1 VDSVGKSQNLYELA
15 DRPPLTVTLA
25 AAIQWFF
32 ITLSSS
38 LVVPLVIGQLY
49 GLNTPQI
56 GQFVQQTCFFIGLVS
71 LLQVGFGHRLPIIE
85 GPAGMWWGIFVIL
98 ASLGSV
104 TGQTPGEVGRE
115 LEMGLI
121 VTGAMLIILGI
132 TGIIERIQK
141 LFTPLVTGGY
151 LILLAVSLSGSVVKG
166 MLGIGYFAKNSGVN
180 AGVSVV
186 SLILVFL
193 SFAMIRSRFKYLRS
207 FAILI
212 SMMIGW
218 GIFGI
223 LGWTQPASGNHP
235 LFSLPRLFF
244 WGSPVFHLGTVF
256 TSMLTGLILLTNLIA
271 SIVVVGNVANFKPA
285 NADYKRGGVV
295 TGVAHILSG
304 VGGIVGLVPVSIAA
318 GVIQVSRIASRL
330 PFVVASFM
338 MLFLGLMPSVSSLL
352 AELPSPVGYAVMFV
366 TFTQLLG
373 FGLQDLGRIQLS
385 ERNIMVIGFGLMAGI
400 GLMFVPV
407 EALRSLPPFVSYLAG
422 NGLVI
427 GVLLIIFLEH
437 VVLRS
442 SRDRK

>member
-1 VDSVGKSQNLYELA
+1 MNSIGKSQNLYELA
-15 DRPPLTVTLA
+15 DKPPITVTLT

-49 GLNTPQI
+49 GLNTLQV
-56 GQFVQQTCFFIGLVS
+56 GQFVQQTCFFIGLAS
-71 LLQVGFGHRLPIIE
+71 LLQVWFGHRLPIIE

-121 VTGAMLIILGI
+121 LTGIMLMILGL
-132 TGIIERIQK
+132 TGVIERIQK

-151 LILLAVSLSGSVVKG
+151 LILLAVSLSGPVVKG
-166 MLGIGYFAKNSGVN
+166 MLGIGYFAKKSGVN

-193 SFAMIRSRFKYLRS
+193 SFVMIRSRYKYLRS

-212 SMMIGW
+212 SMLIGW
-218 GIFGI
+218 AVFGI
-223 LGWTQPASGNHP
+223 LGWTQPVSGNHP
-235 LFSLPRLFF
+235 LFSLPHLFF
-244 WGSPVFHLGTVF
+244 WGSPVFHLGTVV
-256 TSMLTGLILLTNLIA
+256 TAMLTGLILLTNLIA
-271 SIVVVGNVANFKPA
+271 SIVVVGNVVNVRPD
-285 NADYKRGGVV
+285 NRDYRRGGVA

-330 PFVVASFM
+330 PFVLASIM
-338 MLFLGLMPSVSSLL
+338 VLILGLMPSVSSLI

-442 SRDRK
+442 SREIK